1 MAYHKLLEKQIE
13 KIQPA
18 INLEVGEIKLFLQTI
33 SKCYE
38 SFEKDK
44 KITEH
49 AFDVSESEYQVV
61 THDLHTQNEIRKQ
74 SILQLKEAIRALDPT
89 APMQFTDKDDD
100 LIHIISFL
108 GKQITKSKQLEQDLI
123 LAKDIA
129 EKAALAKSEFLSVM
143 SHEIRTPLNA
153 IIGTIMLLQYHD
165 LLPEQKELL
174 NVMEISSENLLSLIN
189 DVLDFSK
196 LEEGKISFVE
206 RKIDLLHFLK
216 NIKMANRVRAEE
228 KGNHIKIIYDDD
240 IPKFIIGDDIR
251 LGQILNNIVSNAIK
265 FTLNGTIIIRV
276 ELKSKDDTHLLLDFS
291 VEDTGMGIPKD
302 KQELIFE
309 RFTQANNNITR
320 DFGGSGLGLTIIK
333 RLLELQNS
341 RIELESEPGK
351 GSRFYFT
358 LSVKK
363 DSSLFIEEAM
373 SSTSMGTKKPDLQGI
388 RILLVE
394 DVAFNVLVAEK
405 MLQNWNANVELAN
418 NGAIAVEKIRNNHYD
433 LVLMDIQMPVM
444 DGYTATTEVRKFNTE
459 VPIIALTAST
469 INFDIESHAAKSGM
483 NGCITKPFNPGAL
496 FSIIV
501 NNTHLLDS

>member
-1 MAYHKLLEKQIE
+1 MAYHSILEKQIGRFL
-13 KIQPA
+13 PA
-18 INLEVGEIKLFLQTI
+18 QYREDATVKVFLETI

-49 AFDVSESEYQVV
+49 AFDVSEREYQIV
-61 THDLHTQNEIRKQ
+61 TQDLQEQNEIRKQ
-74 SILQLKEAIRALDPT
+74 SISKLKEAIRALDPNG
-89 APMQFTDKDDD
+89 PIEFTDQDDD

-108 GKQITKSKQLEQDLI
+108 EKQIAKSKQLEQDLI
-123 LAKDIA
+123 NAKDIA
-129 EKAALAKSEFLSVM
+129 EKAAQAKSEFLSVM

-153 IIGTIMLLQYHD
+153 IIGTIMLLQYHE

-196 LEEGKISFVE
+196 LEEGKIFFVE
-206 RKIDLLHFLK
+206 RNINILHFLK

-228 KGNHIKIIYDDD
+228 KGNSIKILFDDD
-240 IPKFIIGDDIR
+240 IPKYVVGDDVR
-251 LGQILNNIVSNAIK
+251 LGQILNNLVSNAVK
-265 FTLNGTIIIRV
+265 FTHNGTITIRV
-276 ELKSKDDTHLLLDFS
+276 GLHAMNDADVVIDFS
-291 VEDTGMGIPKD
+291 IEDTGIGIPEE

-320 DFGGSGLGLTIIK
+320 EFGGSGLGLTIIK

-341 RIELESEPGK
+341 RINLESVAGK

-358 LSVKK
+358 LAFKK
-363 DSSLFIEEAM
+363 NTSEELQEAKPVFGLNKMDM
-373 SSTSMGTKKPDLQGI
+373 SGL

-394 DVAFNVLVAEK
+394 DVAFNIMVAEK
-405 MLQNWNANVELAN
+405 MLQNWNAKVDLAN
-418 NGAIAVEKIRNNHYD
+418 NGAIAVEKIKNNSYD

-444 DGYTATTEVRKFNTE
+444 DGYTATTEIRKFNRKI
-459 VPIIALTAST
+459 PIIALTAST
-469 INFDIESHAAKSGM
+469 INLDIESQAKKSGM
-483 NGCITKPFNPGAL
+483 NGCITKPFNPGDL
-496 FSIIV
+496 YSIIMDK
-501 NNTHLLDS
+501 TAKPE